1 MTIYSSRK
9 SWKCSPETPSSK
21 PTRNSSARSVSSES
35 VSRPEERKQV
45 VGQSWVYK
53 GLDPALGWFRIRLT
67 LFFRFKLIKINTCA
81 GSIGRNTKGFFVV
94 LPLFQV
100 SNWEPSLETKA
111 VFFYCAYIIAYVHM
125 RFPPVKS
132 FLELSVLWYKMLQ
145 LRWPRKPRK

>member
-45 VGQSWVYK
+45 AGQSWVYK

-111 VFFYCAYIIAYVHM
+111 DFFTAHT
-125 RFPPVKS
+125 
-132 FLELSVLWYKMLQ
+132 
-145 LRWPRKPRK
+145 